1 MYTQTQKSEMRKQ
14 ISSWHINQKKIT
26 IPSLSQTLTH
36 IQTQTYTLH
45 VSLTHTHTHIHIHAH
60 THTHTHTFKQIH
72 THTFTHTQTNTH
84 THTQTH
90 TLSLFI
96 SLTNSLLLHTR
107 LHTNTHK
114 VSLCLHLS
122 LYGNKRRRGLKFQ
135 QTYFCLS
142 CSPDWKQRLSL
153 RCPQIKLLL
162 QHLFDASSAALHV
175 DVHDHTNS
183 DL

>member
-1 MYTQTQKSEMRKQ
+1 MYKQTKKSEMRKQ
-14 ISSWHINQKKIT
+14 ISSWHINQKKIK

-60 THTHTHTFKQIH
+60 THTHSNKYTHIH
-72 THTFTHTQTNTH
+72 TH
-84 THTQTH
+84 THTQTHTHTCTH